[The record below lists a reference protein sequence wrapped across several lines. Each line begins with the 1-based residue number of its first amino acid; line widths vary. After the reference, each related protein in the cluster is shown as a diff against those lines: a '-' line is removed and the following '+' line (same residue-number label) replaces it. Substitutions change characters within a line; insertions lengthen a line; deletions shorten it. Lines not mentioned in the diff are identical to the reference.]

1 MSQKN
6 KGILLI
12 ILSAFFFALMNIMVR
27 LSGDLPS
34 IEKSFFRNFVAM
46 FFALF
51 TLCKNRVPLSVPK
64 GQLKPLL
71 IRSICGTLGILCNF
85 YAVDHLMVAD
95 ASILNKLSPFFA
107 ILFSFLLL
115 HEKVHPFAA
124 GCVFTAFIGS
134 LFVIRPGIDF
144 MASFPAFIGL
154 LGGLGA
160 GIAYTYVRILGQNGV
175 KGPFIVFFFSAFS
188 CLVTLPYLLFHF
200 QPMSLKQFGILLL
213 AGLFASGGQ
222 FTITAAY
229 TYAPAREISI
239 YDYSQIIFSTILG
252 FLFFGQIPDRLSFVG
267 YGIIILAS
275 IAIFLF
281 NNRKKEAPHTS

>member
-1 MSQKN
+1 MNPKN
-6 KGILLI
+6 KGIILI
-12 ILSAFFFALMNIMVR
+12 ILSAFFFALMNVMVR
-27 LSGDLPS
+27 LAGDLPS

-46 FFALF
+46 FFALAAIK
-51 TLCKNRVPLSVPK
+51 KNQVPFFVPK

-71 IRSICGTLGILCNF
+71 IRSLCGTMGILCNF

-107 ILFSFLLL
+107 IIFSFLLL
-115 HEKVHPFAA
+115 REKIHPFAA
-124 GCVFTAFIGS
+124 ACVFSAFIGS
-134 LFVIRPGIDF
+134 LFVIKPGFDF
-144 MASFPAFIGL
+144 TATFPALIGL

-188 CLVTLPYLLFHF
+188 CLVTLPYLLFSYH
-200 QPMSLKQFGILLL
+200 PMSPSQFGILIL

-229 TYAPAREISI
+229 TFAPAREISI

-252 FLFFGQIPDRLSFVG
+252 FLFFGQIPDYLSFLG
-267 YGIIILAS
+267 YGIIVLAS
-275 IAIFLF
+275 VAMFLF
-281 NNRKKEAPHTS
+281 NQHQAKVSS